1 MGKRLALAFA
11 VALCA
16 CAGPKA
22 PDIPLA
28 DRPCLD
34 NAVGRAYLESY
45 WRALYDAWSIPAG
58 IPADETVEVA
68 LVFDGDGLPAGGAVM
83 DASDERLGESVV
95 DALTRAD
102 LPETPAELREC
113 FAFLRLG
120 GTFRNSD
127 RR

>member
-1 MGKRLALAFA
+1 MPKWIALALAA
-11 VALCA
+11 ALCA
-16 CAGPKA
+16 CAGPKL

-34 NAVGRAYLESY
+34 NEVGRAYIRSY
-45 WRALYDAWSIPAG
+45 LRALYDAWNVPRG

-68 LVFDGDGLPAGGAVM
+68 LVFDEDGLPSGGAVM

-95 DALTRAD
+95 DALTRAE
-102 LPETPAELREC
+102 LPEPPAELREC
-113 FAFLRLG
+113 LKLLRLG

-127 RR
+127 TR